1 LSTPD
6 ADVGKLL
13 RLFTIIPADEIKQHI
28 IDHAADPGKRLAQHL
43 LAAEVLELVHGK
55 EVADRTRN
63 EHRAMRAP
71 TLAALQSG
79 ANKTGSLAT
88 PSEEPTDG
96 GNKQTAAS
104 GDGDG
109 DAAAVQRILLPKCL
123 VLNKSP
129 SEILYAASLAKSKS
143 AAARLVSAGTL
154 YAAMPQA
161 SEASSPEP
169 PADLMNTELRFAKQ
183 TVNVPSGLDS
193 FTQPGN
199 LLVLRL
205 GKWKIRII
213 EVVPDAEYEARATD
227 SGQELS
233 SEWLRLKA
241 AQNPE

>member
-1 LSTPD
+1 
-6 ADVGKLL
+6 VGKLL
-13 RLFTIIPADEIKQHI
+13 RLFTIIPSDEIRQRVVE
-28 IDHAADPGKRLAQHL
+28 HAADPGKRLAQHL
-43 LAAEVLELVHGK
+43 LASEVLELVHGK

-79 ANKTGSLAT
+79 ANNNGSLAKS
-88 PSEEPTDG
+88 SEPQS
-96 GNKQTAAS
+96 NAAS
-104 GDGDG
+104 DDVN
-109 DAAAVQRILLPKCL
+109 AAVVQRILLPKSL

-129 SEILYAASLAKSKS
+129 SEILHAASLAKSKS

-161 SEASSPEP
+161 SSSSEP
-169 PADLMNTELRFAKQ
+169 VAVADDVMNAELRFVKQ
-183 TVNVPSGLDS
+183 ISNLPRGLDS

-213 EVVPDAEYEARATD
+213 EVVMDADYEARAND
-227 SGQELS
+227 AGQEIS
-233 SEWLRLKA
+233 AEWRKLKA
-241 AQNPE
+241 AQDAE